1 MYRSGAAWL
10 TAHARTR
17 APRRSSGARGPLLP
31 AVLATLIGIA
41 ACTEGESSS
50 SAYGELQL
58 LIEPGATPTTIYDLE
73 GNASIT
79 HPSGDEP
86 TFVWSWECVCA
97 VDPSGF
103 TTRIVESSNTVKH
116 ETWWVTVYA
125 EFSDRVTDPITAEFD
140 VINSPPTIPFFP
152 RPVISGG
159 PDGGTCTKATFP
171 ASIGDVCTTIS
182 DCGRRGE
189 RLCEPQA
196 DSTLEAP
203 VTTSD
208 DDGDLVTVA
217 YQWSV
222 NSVPVS
228 TSETLPPSF
237 FDVGDLVEVE
247 ITPNDGE
254 EDGETEVPAPVTIQP
269 AQ

>member
-1 MYRSGAAWL
+1 MYRSGAARL

-17 APRRSSGARGPLLP
+17 APRRSSGARGPLLL

-79 HPSGDEP
+79 HPIGDVP
-86 TFVWSWECVCA
+86 TFVWSWDCVCA

-103 TTRIVESSNTVKH
+103 TARIVESSNTVKN

-125 EFSDRVTDPITAEFD
+125 EFSDWVTDPITAEFD
-140 VINSPPTIPFFP
+140 VINSRPTIGFP
-152 RPVISGG
+152 KPVISGG
-159 PDGGTCTKATFP
+159 PDGGTCTE
-171 ASIGDVCTTIS
+171 GDVGAVCTIDS
-182 DCGRRGE
+182 DCGRRP
-189 RLCEPQA
+189 RRCEPQA
-196 DSTLEAP
+196 DSTLSAAP

-217 YQWSV
+217 YQWFV

-228 TSETLPPSF
+228 TSETLDPSF
-237 FDVGDLVEVE
+237 FVEDDLVEVH

-254 EDGETEVPAPVTIQP
+254 EDGETEVPASVTIQP